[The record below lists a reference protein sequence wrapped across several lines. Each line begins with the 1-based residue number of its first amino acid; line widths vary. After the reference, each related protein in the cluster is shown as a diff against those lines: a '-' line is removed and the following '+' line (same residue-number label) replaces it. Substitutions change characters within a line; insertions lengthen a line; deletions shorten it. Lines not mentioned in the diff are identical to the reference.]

1 MLRREILGI
10 PLGIWLGSVVYAL
23 LCIVLRSYYIDYEGL
38 RQIAAVSEGISRAS
52 TTWWSGHGV
61 LGVLLLWL
69 VTLPLKLVLPLV
81 DAVQIVGALS
91 IWASGLILYR
101 ILRLAGLSA
110 GLRGWLT
117 FLFYGANVAWV
128 SATMLP
134 VAALSLLLIAW
145 WGLNAI
151 RWLAERE
158 LDAAGGTRLGVLAGV
173 LGLVNLFT
181 LIPALAVGI
190 LALRR
195 GGGAGLLGAAVGVAL
210 VGYLVV
216 YFAVLP
222 STVQVG
228 GATRPKPS
236 IVEWFW
242 TGEGAS
248 AADIPRYSGL
258 YWRAM
263 GEQVLNAI
271 LVLAR
276 QPFRVRDVYQ
286 YYVGGHFSTLIK
298 GLFVLLALAFVI
310 VLGVIR
316 LSGERVPTE
325 RLVSVVRGVG
335 GLTLLLALIVLVLWQ
350 GDRQA
355 FYLWTLFWAI
365 VGLGGWLGSYVDED
379 VRRLSLV
386 APALVVVLLLFG
398 LIKVATLRSTEYDT
412 ERQEAEAFAPGI
424 RQGDVMV
431 AATRVAEWLRYYSAG
446 RARAI
451 DATCWL
457 DPETDLR
464 ALLQEVQQA
473 TERASEAEQTIAR
486 IILWGYALDPNPLK
500 EAGFNSNPAWLES
513 LGKAQELARNSGG
526 AYRRRYVNM
535 VAYPTLIQQTGEV
548 HTFGKP
554 RN

>member
-1 MLRREILGI
+1 
-10 PLGIWLGSVVYAL
+10 
-23 LCIVLRSYYIDYEGL
+23 
-38 RQIAAVSEGISRAS
+38 
-52 TTWWSGHGV
+52 
-61 LGVLLLWL
+61 
-69 VTLPLKLVLPLV
+69 
-81 DAVQIVGALS
+81 
-91 IWASGLILYR
+91 
-101 ILRLAGLSA
+101 
-110 GLRGWLT
+110 
-117 FLFYGANVAWV
+117 
-128 SATMLP
+128 
-134 VAALSLLLIAW
+134 
-145 WGLNAI
+145 
-151 RWLAERE
+151 
-158 LDAAGGTRLGVLAGV
+158 VLAGV
-173 LGLVNLFT
+173 LGLVNLFA
-181 LIPALAVGI
+181 LLPALAVGI
-190 LALRR
+190 LGLRR
-195 GGGAGLLGAAVGVAL
+195 GSGAGLLGAAVGVAL

-286 YYVGGHFSTLIK
+286 YYVQGRFIMLIK
-298 GLFVLLALAFVI
+298 GLFLLLALAFVI

-325 RLVSVVRGVG
+325 RLVSAVRGVG
-335 GLTLLLALIVLVLWQ
+335 GLTLLLALIVLVAWQ

-379 VRRLSLV
+379 VRRLSLA

-398 LIKVATLRSTEYDT
+398 LMKLATLRSTEYDT

-424 RQGDVMV
+424 REGDVMV
-431 AATRVAEWLRYYSAG
+431 AATRLAEWLRYYSAAG
-446 RARAI
+446 RAPSTLPAGLTPKPTFKRCSKKCNKRPSAI
-451 DATCWL
+451 LKQSQQSPASSCGATRST
-457 DPETDLR
+457 PTPSKR
-464 ALLQEVQQA
+464 RGSIPTQ
-473 TERASEAEQTIAR
+473 R
-486 IILWGYALDPNPLK
+486 G
-500 EAGFNSNPAWLES
+500 SNRWA
-513 LGKAQELARNSGG
+513 
-526 AYRRRYVNM
+526 RRRNWRATQAARTVGAM
-535 VAYPTLIQQTGEV
+535 
-548 HTFGKP
+548 
-554 RN
+554 

>member
-10 PLGIWLGSVVYAL
+10 PIGIWLGSVVYAL
-23 LCIVLRSYYIDYEGL
+23 ACILLRSYYIDYEGL
-38 RQIAAVSEGISRAS
+38 RQIAAVAEGFNRAS

-81 DAVQIVGALS
+81 DAAQIVGALG

-117 FLFYGANVAWV
+117 FLFYGANIAWV

-134 VAALSLLLIAW
+134 VAALSLLLTAW

-158 LDAAGGTRLGVLAGV
+158 LDTPYGTRLGVLAGV
-173 LGLVNLFT
+173 LGLVNLFA

-190 LALRR
+190 LGLRR

-210 VGYLVV
+210 VGYLTV
-216 YFAVLP
+216 YFAILP

-248 AADIPRYSGL
+248 AVDIPRYSGL

-263 GEQVLNAI
+263 GEQAQNAI
-271 LVLAR
+271 LALG

-286 YYVGGHFSTLIK
+286 YYVSGRFVTLIK
-298 GLFVLLALAFVI
+298 GLFLLLALAFVI
-310 VLGVIR
+310 VLGVIW

-325 RLVSVVRGVG
+325 RLVGAVRGVG

-379 VRRLSLV
+379 VRRLSLA

-398 LIKVATLRSTEYDT
+398 LMKLATLRSTEYDT

-424 RQGDVMV
+424 REGDVMV
-431 AATRVAEWLRYYSAG
+431 AATRLAEWLRYYSAG
-446 RARAI
+446 KARAI
-451 DATCWL
+451 DATCWH
-457 DPETDLR
+457 DPETDLQ
-464 ALLQEVQQA
+464 ALLQAVQQA
-473 TERASEAEQTIAR
+473 TDGNPAAKQTITR
-486 IILWGYALDPNPLK
+486 IILWGYALDPDPFK
-500 EAGFNSNPAWLES
+500 RAGFNFNSAWLES
-513 LGKAQELARNSGG
+513 LGKAQQLARESGG

-535 VAYPTLIQQTGEV
+535 VAYPTLIPLSGEV
-548 HTFGKP
+548 YTFGKS

>member
-10 PLGIWLGSVVYAL
+10 PLGIWLCSVLYAL
-23 LCIVLRSYYIDYEGL
+23 VCILLRSYYIDYEGL
-38 RQIAAVSEGISRAS
+38 RQIAAVAEGFNRAS
-52 TTWWSGHGV
+52 TTWWSGQSA
-61 LGVLLLWL
+61 LGALLLWL
-69 VTLPLKLVLPLV
+69 VTLPLKVALPLV
-81 DAVQIVGALS
+81 DAAQMVGALS

-101 ILRLAGLSA
+101 ILRLAGLSV
-110 GLRGWLT
+110 GLCGWLT
-117 FLFYGANVAWV
+117 FLFYGTNVAWV

-134 VAALSLLLIAW
+134 VAALSLLLTAW
-145 WGLNAI
+145 WGLSAI

-158 LDAAGGTRLGVLAGV
+158 LDTAYGARLGALAGV
-173 LGLVNLFT
+173 LGLVNLFA
-181 LIPALAVGI
+181 LLPALAVGI
-190 LALRR
+190 LGLRR

-222 STVQVG
+222 STVQVS

-263 GEQVLNAI
+263 GEQAQNA
-271 LVLAR
+271 VLALG

-286 YYVGGHFSTLIK
+286 YYVQGRFITLIK
-298 GLFVLLALAFVI
+298 GLFLLLALAFVI

-325 RLVSVVRGVG
+325 RLVSAVRGVG

-379 VRRLSLV
+379 VRRLSLA

-412 ERQEAEAFAPGI
+412 ERQEAEAFAPGA
-424 RQGDVMV
+424 RTGDVMV
-431 AATRVAEWLRYYSAG
+431 AATRLAEWLRYYSAG

-451 DATCWL
+451 DAACWL

-464 ALLQEVQQA
+464 ALLQEVHQA
-473 TERASEAEQTIAR
+473 TDNNPEEEPKTAR
-486 IILWGYALDPNPLK
+486 IILWGYALDPEPLK
-500 EAGFNSNPAWLES
+500 EAGFNFNPAWLES
-513 LGKAQELARNSGG
+513 LGRAQEQARNAGG

-535 VAYPTLIQQTGEV
+535 VAYPTLIPLTGEV
-548 HTFGKP
+548 QTFGKP

>member
-10 PLGIWLGSVVYAL
+10 PLGIWLCSVLYAL
-23 LCIVLRSYYIDYEGL
+23 VCILLRSYYIDYEGL

-52 TTWWSGHGV
+52 TSWWSGQSA
-61 LGVLLLWL
+61 LGALLLWL
-69 VTLPLKLVLPLV
+69 VTLPLKFALPLV
-81 DAVQIVGALS
+81 DAAQMVGALS

-101 ILRLAGLSA
+101 ILRLAGLSV
-110 GLRGWLT
+110 GLCGWLT
-117 FLFYGANVAWV
+117 FLFYGTNVAWV

-134 VAALSLLLIAW
+134 VAALSLLLTAW
-145 WGLNAI
+145 WGLSAI

-158 LDAAGGTRLGVLAGV
+158 LDTAYGARLGALAGV
-173 LGLVNLFT
+173 LGLVNLFA
-181 LIPALAVGI
+181 LLPALAVGI
-190 LALRR
+190 LGLRR

-222 STVQVG
+222 STVQVS

-263 GEQVLNAI
+263 GEQAQNA
-271 LVLAR
+271 VLALG

-286 YYVGGHFSTLIK
+286 YYVSGRFITLIK
-298 GLFVLLALAFVI
+298 GLFLLLALAFVA
-310 VLGVIR
+310 VLAVIR
-316 LSGERVPTE
+316 LSGERAPTE
-325 RLVSVVRGVG
+325 RLVGAVRGVG
-335 GLTLLLALIVLVLWQ
+335 GLTLLLSLIVLVAWQ

-379 VRRLSLV
+379 VRRLSLA
-386 APALVVVLLLFG
+386 APAVVVVLLVFG
-398 LIKVATLRSTEYDT
+398 LIKVATLRSTEHDG
-412 ERQEAEAFAPGI
+412 ERQEAEAFAPGA
-424 RQGDVMV
+424 RKGDVMV
-431 AATRVAEWLRYYSAG
+431 AATRLAEWLRYYSAG
-446 RARAI
+446 KARAI
-451 DATCWL
+451 DAACWL
-457 DPETDLR
+457 DPETDFQ

-473 TERASEAEQTIAR
+473 TERASEAEQTVAR
-486 IILWGYALDPNPLK
+486 IIVWGYALDPEPLK

-535 VAYPTLIQQTGEV
+535 VAYPTLIPLTGEV

>member
-10 PLGIWLGSVVYAL
+10 PLGIWLGSAVYAL
-23 LCIVLRSYYIDYEGL
+23 VCILLRSYYIDYEGL
-38 RQIAAVSEGISRAS
+38 RQIAAVAEGFNRAS
-52 TTWWSGHGV
+52 TTWWSGHSV

-69 VTLPLKLVLPLV
+69 VTLPLKVALPSV
-81 DAVQIVGALS
+81 DAAQIVGALS

-134 VAALSLLLIAW
+134 VAALSLLLTAW

-158 LDAAGGTRLGVLAGV
+158 LDTAYGTRLGVLAGV
-173 LGLVNLFT
+173 LGLVNLFA
-181 LIPALAVGI
+181 LLPALAVGI
-190 LALRR
+190 LGLRR
-195 GGGAGLLGAAVGVAL
+195 GGGAGLPGAAVGVAL
-210 VGYLVV
+210 VGYLLV

-228 GATRPKPS
+228 GATHPKPS

-248 AADIPRYSGL
+248 QVDIPRYSGL

-263 GEQVLNAI
+263 GEQAQNAI
-271 LVLAR
+271 LALG

-286 YYVGGHFSTLIK
+286 YYVQGRFITLIK
-298 GLFVLLALAFVI
+298 GLFLLLALAFVI
-310 VLGVIR
+310 VLAVIR
-316 LSGERVPTE
+316 FSGERVPTE
-325 RLVSVVRGVG
+325 RLVGAVRGVG
-335 GLTLLLALIVLVLWQ
+335 GLTLLLSLIVLVAWQ

-379 VRRLSLV
+379 VRRLSLA

-398 LIKVATLRSTEYDT
+398 LMKLATLRSTEYDT

-424 RQGDVMV
+424 REGDVMV
-431 AATRVAEWLRYYSAG
+431 AATRLAEWLRYYSAG

-451 DATCWL
+451 DAACWL
-457 DPETDLR
+457 DPETDFQ
-464 ALLQEVQQA
+464 ALLQEVHQA
-473 TERASEAEQTIAR
+473 TDNNPEEEPKTAR
-486 IILWGYALDPNPLK
+486 IILWGYALDPEPLK
-500 EAGFNSNPAWLES
+500 EAGFNFNPAWLES
-513 LGKAQELARNSGG
+513 LGRAQAQARNAGG

-535 VAYPTLIQQTGEV
+535 VAYPTLMRQTGEV
-548 HTFGKP
+548 QTFGKP

>member
-10 PLGIWLGSVVYAL
+10 PLGIWLCSVLYAL
-23 LCIVLRSYYIDYEGL
+23 VCVLLRSYYIDYEGL

-52 TTWWSGHGV
+52 TTWWSGQSA
-61 LGVLLLWL
+61 LGALLLWL
-69 VTLPLKLVLPLV
+69 VTLPLKFALPLV
-81 DAVQIVGALS
+81 DAAQMVGALS

-101 ILRLAGLSA
+101 ILRLAGLSV
-110 GLRGWLT
+110 GLCGWLT
-117 FLFYGANVAWV
+117 FLFYGTNVAWV

-134 VAALSLLLIAW
+134 VAALSLLLTAW
-145 WGLNAI
+145 WGLSAI

-158 LDAAGGTRLGVLAGV
+158 LDTAYGARLGALAGV
-173 LGLVNLFT
+173 LGLVNLFA
-181 LIPALAVGI
+181 LLPALAVGI
-190 LALRR
+190 LGLRR

-222 STVQVG
+222 STVQVS

-248 AADIPRYSGL
+248 QADIPRFSGL

-263 GEQVLNAI
+263 GEQAQNA
-271 LVLAR
+271 VLALG

-286 YYVGGHFSTLIK
+286 YYVSGRFITLIK
-298 GLFVLLALAFVI
+298 GLFLLLALAFVA
-310 VLGVIR
+310 VLAVIR
-316 LSGERVPTE
+316 LSGERAPTE
-325 RLVSVVRGVG
+325 RLVGAVRGVG
-335 GLTLLLALIVLVLWQ
+335 GLTLLLALIVLVAWQ

-355 FYLWTLFWAI
+355 FYLWTLFWAV

-379 VRRLSLV
+379 VRRIGLA
-386 APALVVVLLLFG
+386 APAVVVVLLVFG
-398 LIKVATLRSTEYDT
+398 LMKLATLRSTEYDT
-412 ERQEAEAFAPGI
+412 ERQEAEAFAPGA
-424 RQGDVMV
+424 RTGDVMV
-431 AATRVAEWLRYYSAG
+431 AATRLAEWLRYYSAG

-451 DATCWL
+451 DAACWL
-457 DPETDLR
+457 DPETDFQ

-473 TERASEAEQTIAR
+473 TERASEAEQTVAR
-486 IILWGYALDPNPLK
+486 IIVWGYALDPEPLK
-500 EAGFNSNPAWLES
+500 EAGLNFNTAWLES
-513 LGKAQELARNSGG
+513 LGRAQEQARNAGG

-535 VAYPTLIQQTGEV
+535 VAYPTLMRQTGEV
-548 HTFGKP
+548 QTFGKP

>member
-23 LCIVLRSYYIDYEGL
+23 VCILLRSYYIDYEGL
-38 RQIAAVSEGISRAS
+38 RQIAAVAEGFNRAS
-52 TTWWSGHGV
+52 TTWWSGHSA

-69 VTLPLKLVLPLV
+69 VTLPLKVALPLV
-81 DAVQIVGALS
+81 DAAQVVGALS

-101 ILRLAGLSA
+101 ILRLAGLSV

-117 FLFYGANVAWV
+117 FLFYGTNVAWV

-134 VAALSLLLIAW
+134 VAALSLLLTAW
-145 WGLNAI
+145 WGLSAI

-158 LDAAGGTRLGVLAGV
+158 LDTAYGARLGVLAGV
-173 LGLVNLFT
+173 LGLVNLFA

-190 LALRR
+190 LGLRR

-210 VGYLVV
+210 VGYLLV

-248 AADIPRYSGL
+248 QADIPRFSGL

-263 GEQVLNAI
+263 GEQAQNA
-271 LVLAR
+271 VLALG

-286 YYVGGHFSTLIK
+286 YYVQGRFITLIK
-298 GLFVLLALAFVI
+298 GLFLLLTLAFVI

-325 RLVSVVRGVG
+325 RLVGAVRGVG
-335 GLTLLLALIVLVLWQ
+335 RLTLLLSLIVLVAWQ

-379 VRRLSLV
+379 VRRLSLA

-412 ERQEAEAFAPGI
+412 ERQEAEAFAPGA
-424 RQGDVMV
+424 RTGDVMV
-431 AATRVAEWLRYYSAG
+431 AATRLAEWLRYYSAG

-451 DATCWL
+451 DAACWL
-457 DPETDLR
+457 DPETDFQ
-464 ALLQEVQQA
+464 ALLQEVHQA
-473 TERASEAEQTIAR
+473 TDNNPEEEPKTAR
-486 IILWGYALDPNPLK
+486 IILWGYALDPEPLK
-500 EAGFNSNPAWLES
+500 EAGFNFNPAWLES
-513 LGKAQELARNSGG
+513 LGRAQEQARNAGG

-535 VAYPTLIQQTGEV
+535 VAYPTLMRQTGEV

>member
-1 MLRREILGI
+1 MLRREFWSI
-10 PLGIWLGSVVYAL
+10 PLGIWLGSAWYAL
-23 LCIVLRSYYIDYEGL
+23 MCIVLRSYYVDYEGL
-38 RQIAAVSEGISRAS
+38 RQVAAVAEGFNRAS
-52 TTWWSGHGV
+52 TTWWSGQSA

-69 VTLPLKLVLPLV
+69 VTLPLKVALPLV
-81 DAVQIVGALS
+81 DVAQSVGALS

-101 ILRLAGLSA
+101 ILRLAGLSV
-110 GLRGWLT
+110 GLCGWLT

-134 VAALSLLLIAW
+134 VAALSLLLAAW
-145 WGLNAI
+145 WGLSAI

-173 LGLVNLFT
+173 LGLVNLFA

-190 LALRR
+190 LGLRR
-195 GGGAGLLGAAVGVAL
+195 GGGAGLIGAAVGVAL

-236 IVEWFW
+236 LVEWFW

-248 AADIPRYSGL
+248 QADIPRYSGL
-258 YWRAM
+258 YWRAI
-263 GEQVLNAI
+263 GEQAQNAI
-271 LVLAR
+271 LALG

-286 YYVGGHFSTLIK
+286 YYVSGRFVTLIK
-298 GLFVLLALAFVI
+298 GLFLLLALAFVI
-310 VLGVIR
+310 VLAVIR

-325 RLVSVVRGVG
+325 RLVGAVRGVG
-335 GLTLLLALIVLVLWQ
+335 GLTLLLALIVLVAWQ

-355 FYLWTLFWAI
+355 FYLWTLFWAL

-379 VRRLSLV
+379 VRRTGLIT
-386 APALVVVLLLFG
+386 PAVTVVLLVFG
-398 LIKVATLRSTEYDT
+398 LMKAATLRSTEYDG
-412 ERQEAEAFAPGI
+412 ERQEAEAVATGM
-424 RQGDVMV
+424 RAGDVMV
-431 AATRVAEWLRYYSAG
+431 AATRLAEWLRYYSAG
-446 RARAI
+446 KARAV
-451 DATCWL
+451 DAACWR
-457 DPETDLR
+457 DPETDLQT
-464 ALLQEVQQA
+464 LLQDAQQVGY
-473 TERASEAEQTIAR
+473 RVIV
-486 IILWGYALDPNPLK
+486 WNYALEPDLYK
-500 EAGFNSNPAWLES
+500 AGGLTFNAAWLES
-513 LGKAQELARNSGG
+513 MERAQTQARNASG
-526 AYRRRYVNM
+526 AYLRRYANLV
-535 VAYPTLIQQTGEV
+535 VYPTLLTQTGEV

>member
-10 PLGIWLGSVVYAL
+10 PLGIWLGSVLYAL
-23 LCIVLRSYYIDYEGL
+23 VCILLRSYYIDYEGL
-38 RQIAAVSEGISRAS
+38 RQIAAVAEGFNRAS
-52 TTWWSGHGV
+52 TTWWSGHSV

-69 VTLPLKLVLPLV
+69 VTLPLKVALPLV
-81 DAVQIVGALS
+81 DAAQIVGALS

-101 ILRLAGLSA
+101 ILRLAGLSV
-110 GLRGWLT
+110 GLCGWLT
-117 FLFYGANVAWV
+117 FLFYGTNVAWV

-134 VAALSLLLIAW
+134 VAALSLLLTAW
-145 WGLNAI
+145 WGLSAI

-158 LDAAGGTRLGVLAGV
+158 LDTAYGTRLGVLAGV
-173 LGLVNLFT
+173 LGLVNLFA

-190 LALRR
+190 LGLRR
-195 GGGAGLLGAAVGVAL
+195 GGGAGLPGAAVGVAL
-210 VGYLVV
+210 VGYLLV

-248 AADIPRYSGL
+248 QADIPRYSGL

-263 GEQVLNAI
+263 GEQAQNA
-271 LVLAR
+271 VLAIG

-286 YYVGGHFSTLIK
+286 YYVQGRFITLIK
-298 GLFVLLALAFVI
+298 GLFLLLALAFVI

-325 RLVSVVRGVG
+325 RLVGAVRGVG
-335 GLTLLLALIVLVLWQ
+335 GLTLLLSLIVLVLWQ

-379 VRRLSLV
+379 VRRLSLA

-398 LIKVATLRSTEYDT
+398 LMKLATLRSTEYDT

-424 RQGDVMV
+424 REGDVMV
-431 AATRVAEWLRYYSAG
+431 AATRLAEWLRYYSAG

-451 DATCWL
+451 DAACWL
-457 DPETDLR
+457 DPETDFQ
-464 ALLQEVQQA
+464 ALLQEVHQA
-473 TERASEAEQTIAR
+473 TDNNPEEEPKTAR

-535 VAYPTLIQQTGEV
+535 VAYPTLMRQTGEV
-548 HTFGKP
+548 QTFGKP

>member
-1 MLRREILGI
+1 
-10 PLGIWLGSVVYAL
+10 
-23 LCIVLRSYYIDYEGL
+23 
-38 RQIAAVSEGISRAS
+38 
-52 TTWWSGHGV
+52 

-69 VTLPLKLVLPLV
+69 VTLPLKVALPSV
-81 DAVQIVGALS
+81 DAAQIVGALS

-134 VAALSLLLIAW
+134 VAALSLLLTAW
-145 WGLNAI
+145 WGLSAI

-173 LGLVNLFT
+173 LGLVNLFA

-190 LALRR
+190 LGLRR
-195 GGGAGLLGAAVGVAL
+195 GGGAGLPGAAVGVAL
-210 VGYLVV
+210 VGYLLV

-248 AADIPRYSGL
+248 QVDIPRYSGL

-263 GEQVLNAI
+263 GEQAQNAI
-271 LVLAR
+271 LALG

-286 YYVGGHFSTLIK
+286 YYVQGRFITLIK
-298 GLFVLLALAFVI
+298 GLFLLLTLAFVI
-310 VLGVIR
+310 VLAVIR
-316 LSGERVPTE
+316 FSGERVPTE
-325 RLVSVVRGVG
+325 RLVGAVRGVG
-335 GLTLLLALIVLVLWQ
+335 GLTLLLSLIVLVAWQ

-379 VRRLSLV
+379 VRRLSLA

-398 LIKVATLRSTEYDT
+398 LMKLATLRSTEYDT

-424 RQGDVMV
+424 REGDVMV
-431 AATRVAEWLRYYSAG
+431 AATRLAEWLRYCSAG

-451 DATCWL
+451 DAACWL
-457 DPETDLR
+457 DPETDFQ
-464 ALLQEVQQA
+464 ALLQEVHQA
-473 TERASEAEQTIAR
+473 TDNNPEEEPKTAR
-486 IILWGYALDPNPLK
+486 IILWGYALDPEPLK
-500 EAGFNSNPAWLES
+500 EAGFNFNPAWLES
-513 LGKAQELARNSGG
+513 LGRAQAQARNAGG

-535 VAYPTLIQQTGEV
+535 VAYPTLMRQTGEV
-548 HTFGKP
+548 QTFGKP

>member
-10 PLGIWLGSVVYAL
+10 PLGIWLGSVLYAL
-23 LCIVLRSYYIDYEGL
+23 VCILLRSYYIDYEGL
-38 RQIAAVSEGISRAS
+38 RQIAAVAEGFNRAS
-52 TTWWSGHGV
+52 TTWWSGHSV

-69 VTLPLKLVLPLV
+69 VTLPLKVALPLV
-81 DAVQIVGALS
+81 DAAQIVGALS

-101 ILRLAGLSA
+101 ILRLAGLSV
-110 GLRGWLT
+110 GLCGWLT
-117 FLFYGANVAWV
+117 FLFYGTNVAWV

-134 VAALSLLLIAW
+134 VAALSLLLTAW
-145 WGLNAI
+145 WGLSAI

-158 LDAAGGTRLGVLAGV
+158 LDTAYGARLGVLAGV
-173 LGLVNLFT
+173 LGLVNLFA

-190 LALRR
+190 LGLRR
-195 GGGAGLLGAAVGVAL
+195 GGGAGLPGAAVGVAL
-210 VGYLVV
+210 VGYLLV

-248 AADIPRYSGL
+248 QVDIPRYSGL

-263 GEQVLNAI
+263 GEQAQNAI
-271 LVLAR
+271 LALG

-286 YYVGGHFSTLIK
+286 YYVQGRFITLIK
-298 GLFVLLALAFVI
+298 GLFLLLTLAFVI
-310 VLGVIR
+310 VLAVIR
-316 LSGERVPTE
+316 FSGERVPTE
-325 RLVSVVRGVG
+325 RLVGAVRGVG
-335 GLTLLLALIVLVLWQ
+335 GLTLLLSLIVLVAWQ

-379 VRRLSLV
+379 VRRLSLA

-398 LIKVATLRSTEYDT
+398 LMKLATLRSTEYDT

-424 RQGDVMV
+424 REGDVMV
-431 AATRVAEWLRYYSAG
+431 AATRLAEWLRYYSAG

-451 DATCWL
+451 DAACWL
-457 DPETDLR
+457 DPETDFQ
-464 ALLQEVQQA
+464 ALLQEVHQA
-473 TERASEAEQTIAR
+473 TDNNPEEEPKTAR
-486 IILWGYALDPNPLK
+486 IILWGYALDPEPLK
-500 EAGFNSNPAWLES
+500 EAGFNFNPAWLES
-513 LGKAQELARNSGG
+513 LGRAQEQARNAGG

-535 VAYPTLIQQTGEV
+535 VAYPTLIPLTGEV
-548 HTFGKP
+548 QTFGKP

>member
-61 LGVLLLWL
+61 LGALLLWL
-69 VTLPLKLVLPLV
+69 ATLPLKLVLPLV
-81 DAVQIVGALS
+81 DAAQVVGALS

-117 FLFYGANVAWV
+117 FLFYGTNVAWV

-134 VAALSLLLIAW
+134 VAALSMLLMAW

-173 LGLVNLFT
+173 LGLVNLFA
-181 LIPALAVGI
+181 LLPALAVGI
-190 LALRR
+190 LGLRR
-195 GGGAGLLGAAVGVAL
+195 GSGAGLLGAAVGVAL

-258 YWRAM
+258 YWRAI
-263 GEQVLNAI
+263 GEQAQNAI
-271 LVLAR
+271 LALG

-286 YYVGGHFSTLIK
+286 YYVQGRFITLIK
-298 GLFVLLALAFVI
+298 GLFLLLALAFVI

-325 RLVSVVRGVG
+325 RLVGAVRGVG

-379 VRRLSLV
+379 VRRLSLA

-412 ERQEAEAFAPGI
+412 ERQEAEAFAPGA
-424 RQGDVMV
+424 RTGDVMV
-431 AATRVAEWLRYYSAG
+431 AATRLAEWLRYYSAG

-451 DATCWL
+451 DAACWL
-457 DPETDLR
+457 DPETDFQ

-473 TERASEAEQTIAR
+473 TDNNPEEEPKTAR
-486 IILWGYALDPNPLK
+486 IILWGYALDPEPLK
-500 EAGFNSNPAWLES
+500 EAGFNFNPAWLES
-513 LGKAQELARNSGG
+513 LGRAQEQARNAGG

-535 VAYPTLIQQTGEV
+535 VAYPTLMRQTGEV
-548 HTFGKP
+548 QTFGKP

>member
-10 PLGIWLGSVVYAL
+10 PLGIWLCSVLYAL
-23 LCIVLRSYYIDYEGL
+23 VCILLRSYYIDYEGL
-38 RQIAAVSEGISRAS
+38 RQIAAVAEGFNRAS
-52 TTWWSGHGV
+52 TTWWSGHSV

-69 VTLPLKLVLPLV
+69 ITLPLKFALPLV
-81 DAVQIVGALS
+81 DAAQMVGALS

-101 ILRLAGLSA
+101 ILRLAGLSV
-110 GLRGWLT
+110 GLCGWLT
-117 FLFYGANVAWV
+117 FLFYGTNVAWV

-134 VAALSLLLIAW
+134 VAALSLLLTAW
-145 WGLNAI
+145 WGLSAI

-158 LDAAGGTRLGVLAGV
+158 LDTAYGARLGALAGV
-173 LGLVNLFT
+173 LGLVNLFA
-181 LIPALAVGI
+181 LLPALAVGI
-190 LALRR
+190 LGLRR

-222 STVQVG
+222 STVQVS

-248 AADIPRYSGL
+248 QADIPRFSGL

-263 GEQVLNAI
+263 GEQAQNA
-271 LVLAR
+271 VLALG

-286 YYVGGHFSTLIK
+286 YYVSGRFITLIK
-298 GLFVLLALAFVI
+298 GLFLLLALAFVA
-310 VLGVIR
+310 VLAVIR

-325 RLVSVVRGVG
+325 RLVGAVRGVG
-335 GLTLLLALIVLVLWQ
+335 GLTLLLSLIVLVLWQ

-355 FYLWTLFWAI
+355 FYLWTLFWAV

-379 VRRLSLV
+379 VRRLSLA
-386 APALVVVLLLFG
+386 APAVVVVLLVFG
-398 LIKVATLRSTEYDT
+398 LMKLATLRSTEHDG
-412 ERQEAEAFAPGI
+412 ERQEAEAFAPGA
-424 RQGDVMV
+424 RKGDVMV
-431 AATRVAEWLRYYSAG
+431 AATRLAEWLRYYSAG
-446 RARAI
+446 KARAI
-451 DATCWL
+451 DAACWL
-457 DPETDLR
+457 DPETDFQ

-473 TERASEAEQTIAR
+473 TERASEAEQTVAR
-486 IILWGYALDPNPLK
+486 IIVWGYALDPNPLK

-535 VAYPTLIQQTGEV
+535 VTYPTLTRQTGEV
-548 HTFGKP
+548 QTFGKP